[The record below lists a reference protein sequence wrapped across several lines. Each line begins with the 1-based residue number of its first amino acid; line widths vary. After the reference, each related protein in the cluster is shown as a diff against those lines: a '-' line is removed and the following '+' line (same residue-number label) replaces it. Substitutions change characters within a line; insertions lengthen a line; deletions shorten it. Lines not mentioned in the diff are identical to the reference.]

1 MIFRCLRRAKST
13 AIRSGPTRRWLS
25 GSLLLRKSPG
35 RWNGSTTFLPNDHGN
50 HCVHTSNS
58 ANRDRQQ
65 KRSEQVDSAVGAY
78 LMAAETPQPPS
89 LAELTQRLVSFRDDR
104 DWRQFQTLKNL
115 LLSLNLEAAELLE
128 LSQWKSDD
136 QVEAMLDD
144 TVFMG
149 RLSEECA
156 DVFLYLLLI
165 CERAGIDLPTA
176 GAEKIERNAA
186 KYPIDK
192 ARGNARKYSEL

>member
-1 MIFRCLRRAKST
+1 
-13 AIRSGPTRRWLS
+13 
-25 GSLLLRKSPG
+25 
-35 RWNGSTTFLPNDHGN
+35 
-50 HCVHTSNS
+50 
-58 ANRDRQQ
+58 
-65 KRSEQVDSAVGAY
+65 
-78 LMAAETPQPPS
+78 MATETPQPPS

-104 DWRQFQTLKNL
+104 DWCQFQTLKNL